1 MTSGL
6 YSPSTY
12 EEVSCTLLYSGEYS
26 PTFVIEATI
35 SREGDYLYAPSL
47 YSFVVADLQ
56 LYDNPLANTSNAI
69 LKRGL
74 ADGSAY
80 IYLDGFDAAQHSN
93 NLTIKNQRDFIHP
106 VGFDT
111 DCTQSNHTV
120 INTREYITQVNKD
133 SLYFHK
139 VSATL
144 LSNEYPPLTTQL
156 TTLRLY
162 GSFLG
167 VGYPLIVEDGVARVS
182 PPSINYPRI
191 KNNHEILNNQ
201 SFLVLDGFSATTYG
215 RVDIVNSRQY
225 LLAKS
230 GFNSEEYG
238 DAYVQGGVKYVNPI
252 GISVLALG
260 RTVVINTTVDQYA
273 KTTGI
278 PVIPFPKPSVSPRS
292 VRAFGILG
300 TWFGSPKVDFP
311 PRAKGWLSSAFGYPA
326 IEDKTKYLS
335 AGGIGADDQYGYPVV
350 FDPTI
355 QILVSSVIQSGV
367 FGDTAVK
374 NNRFVLN
381 AEGIDSASVSPWAT
395 LRNTRRLTY
404 TSGWHSLDFGESSVA
419 NKTPSIAPAGF
430 DALRLPNAAEI
441 GIGYA
446 VRLIYTSG
454 INKSGIGVA
463 TLTKTPEIAPKG
475 IAAPALGLTNVW
487 HRVRTLEVQ
496 GADAYKSGSAD
507 VWFRYRF
514 VQLQDRGWNGSAY
527 GLPKLEHE
535 HRTINA
541 LGADSLRAG
550 TPYIGLRNRTVA
562 PKSVWENFATG
573 HMVGGLRFI
582 LPVGYVATRFGSRI
596 IPEITQA
603 YPKGFANS
611 YGLAS
616 IRNKTSL
623 LLPDSITTTKDPV
636 DQWGKAKVW
645 NTRQYVTQFYDVDSA
660 LNPPNWSQW
669 TLVENRNKYL
679 AATGNSMLRVGGA
692 VIANTALVV
701 NPKTI
706 LAPAWSQSG
715 NSGMVAFRIRPLN
728 LDSIE
733 PPYFS
738 GWLNIYNDAAV
749 LGSKG
754 FNAESFGVSVVENTR
769 RTFSFQGFDSAWFG
783 YPMVADRIRNIN
795 IESRYGIA
803 PPIIRMPEI
812 KLYTR
817 YLDPIGYETYG
828 SGAQSLS
835 IHWTLITPR
844 WTHRDLLGEPR
855 VHNVTPELRTR
866 GRNSEEFGNTFVRLE
881 WREVITGE
889 TFTQIIPRPTIAYR
903 DRSIDL
909 RGIQAMIVSDKLVVT
924 KTGAPPYSEQTIS
937 LESTMNFIS
946 GEWNDDGHGI
956 PIPDGDTDGEKQ
968 VPKPIINQQVL
979 YHESD
984 EPMTRYGSA
993 RVTANTVRVEPG
1005 LQELSVG
1012 DPMVSLFIR
1021 TLEVGEFPKNQVYD
1035 PSKPRL
1041 SPHTIYAPSE
1051 GSQQAKINHPTN
1063 SSPGPHFVDKYINKG
1078 FGRVVVS
1085 LRNRFIQH
1093 HHNQYNAYGDM
1104 QSFGRAESFNRRHY
1118 ISPSSFSSFR
1128 SGWHT
1133 VPGDQESEQ
1142 MPTAVTLAF
1151 GTASVAFPPYV
1162 GPLTIYQSGFNSAAI
1177 GRGLIEFRDRPI
1189 YPKGYLA
1196 EQIGTRKSGDKPY
1209 MWQGLRV
1216 GELMP
1221 TIPNGFASE
1230 EFGEPWISFRV
1241 REVNPDGYDAFIC
1254 DYDLTAFSKRMK
1266 VFRKEVPNNV
1276 DHIKPEGFDA
1286 FASSASD
1293 VKPLAHFIRPD
1304 GNSDQYRKGAF

>member
-475 IAAPALGLTNVW
+475 IAAPALGLTTVW
-487 HRVRTLEVQ
+487 HRVRTLEVR

-514 VQLQDRGWNGSAY
+514 VHLQDRGWNGSAY
-527 GLPKLEHE
+527 GAPRLEHE
-535 HRTINA
+535 HRTING
-541 LGADSLRAG
+541 LGADSLRSG
-550 TPYIGLRNRTVA
+550 TPYIGLRNRTIA
-562 PKSVWENFATG
+562 PESAWEDFATG
-573 HMVGGLRFI
+573 HMVGGLRFL
-582 LPVGYVATRFGSRI
+582 LPVGYVATRFGTRI
-596 IPEITQA
+596 IPEITQV

-616 IRNKTSL
+616 LRNKTAL
-623 LLPDSITTTKDPV
+623 LLPESITTTKDPV
-636 DQWGKAKVW
+636 DQWGKVRVW
-645 NTRQYVTQFYDVDSA
+645 NTRQYVTQFYDVDSE
-660 LNPPNWSQW
+660 LNPPRWSQW
-669 TLVENRNKYL
+669 TLIENRNKYL
-679 AATGNSMLRVGGA
+679 ATTGNEMLRIGSSVVANAATA
-692 VIANTALVV
+692 VIPSA
-701 NPKTI
+701 I
-706 LAPAWSQSG
+706 LAPEWSKASD
-715 NSGMVAFRIRPLN
+715 SGMVAFRIRPLN

-738 GWLNIYNDAAV
+738 GWLNIYNDAAM

-754 FNAESFGVSVVENTR
+754 FNAEAFGVSLVENTR
-769 RTFSFQGFDSAWFG
+769 RTFKFQGFDSAWFG
-783 YPMVADRIRNIN
+783 YPMVAFRIRNI
-795 IESRYGIA
+795 EFEGRYSIA
-803 PPIIRMPEI
+803 PLPIRMPVAN
-812 KLYTR
+812 LYTR
-817 YLDPIGYETYG
+817 YIEPAGYETYG

-835 IHWTLITPR
+835 IHRTKITPR
-844 WTHRDLLGEPR
+844 WTHRDLFGDPR
-855 VHNVTPELRTR
+855 LHNVTPEVRTR
-866 GRNSEEFGNTFVRLE
+866 GRVSEEFGNPFVRLE
-881 WREVITGE
+881 WREVLTQE
-889 TFTQIIPRPTIAYR
+889 TFTQIIPKPTIAYR
-903 DRSIDL
+903 DRAIRLD
-909 RGIQAMIVSDKLVVT
+909 GISSMVVSDKLVVT

-937 LESTMNFIS
+937 LEGTYGPETGVMQDNGF
-946 GEWNDDGHGI
+946 GI
-956 PIPDGDTDGEKQ
+956 LIPKIQ
-968 VPKPIINQQVL
+968 VPAPIINQQVL
-979 YHESD
+979 YHISKD
-984 EPMTRYGSA
+984 PMTIFGSA
-993 RVTANTVRVEPG
+993 RITANTIRVEPG
-1005 LQELSVG
+1005 FQELTVG
-1012 DPMVSLFIR
+1012 DPMVSLKIR
-1021 TLEVGEFPKNQVYD
+1021 TVEVKEFPEDQIFQ

-1041 SPHTIYAPSE
+1041 SPHTIWAVKEAPT
-1051 GSQQAKINHPTN
+1051 QAKTNHP
-1063 SSPGPHFVDKYINKG
+1063 SSLHYVDENPGGGWRKG
-1078 FGRVVVS
+1078 FGRPSVFLYTGLVNTSGANHAAVG
-1085 LRNRFIQH
+1085 RPGF
-1093 HHNQYNAYGDM
+1093 YNAL
-1104 QSFGRAESFNRRHY
+1104 SY
-1118 ISPSSFSSFR
+1118 IRPKGIKSDR
-1128 SGWHT
+1128 YGWHT
-1133 VPGDQESEQ
+1133 IPGEQISEQ
-1142 MPTAVTLAF
+1142 IKSSDTMVF
-1151 GTASVAFPPYV
+1151 GITKVGRPPHV
-1162 GPLTIYQSGFNSAAI
+1162 GPQTIAAKGLSATFWGASEI
-1177 GRGLIEFRDRPI
+1177 QLLHRQI
-1189 YPKGYLA
+1189 YPIGHLSMA
-1196 EQIGTRKSGDKPY
+1196 MGTRRGGDSPY
-1209 MWQGLRV
+1209 MWQGLRI

-1221 TIPNGFASE
+1221 TIPDGFESE
-1230 EFGEPWISFRV
+1230 KHGEPWISFRV

-1266 VFRKEVPNNV
+1266 VFRKEVPSNV